1 MVGFID
7 ASEMPD
13 TYGVPFDAVR
23 AFVCGGWADVR
34 NDDGE
39 LSSKN
44 PLLRLSLANFE
55 EDIVPTLSSRDT
67 IIILGCGAEPPEE
80 APAAAPAA
88 ADDLAALEAEIDS
101 TPKPR
106 RSRSRSALRR
116 QVPAAAKSTEGLP
129 TARLWAVV
137 PKAHAAGAKV
147 GVLCAATEAQAAEV
161 ERAAK
166 RAACNAAAVVSLEC
180 AGYGGGGSGLA
191 ELSLKLLT
199 NATSTYAI
207 VQRGLVYRNRMINT
221 GPTNAKIYD
230 RCVRLIA

>member
-1 MVGFID
+1 
-7 ASEMPD
+7 MPD

-55 EDIVPTLSSRDT
+55 EDILPTLSSRDT

-88 ADDLAALEAEIDS
+88 ADDLATLEAEIDS

-116 QVPAAAKSTEGLP
+116 QKRIACLP
-129 TARLWAVV
+129 GRIQRWRQR
-137 PKAHAAGAKV
+137 V
-147 GVLCAATEAQAAEV
+147 GT
-161 ERAAK
+161 
-166 RAACNAAAVVSLEC
+166 
-180 AGYGGGGSGLA
+180 
-191 ELSLKLLT
+191 
-199 NATSTYAI
+199 
-207 VQRGLVYRNRMINT
+207 
-221 GPTNAKIYD
+221 
-230 RCVRLIA
+230 